1 MDNKEDEKGM
11 VMMKKTLVVE
21 GMMCEHCKMH
31 VEKALA
37 GVAGVDSAQVDLEKK
52 TATVSLTEDVADQVL
67 MDAVKEA
74 GYEPVSCT
82 AQ

>member
-1 MDNKEDEKGM
+1 M
-11 VMMKKTLVVE
+11 
-21 GMMCEHCKMH
+21 
-31 VEKALA
+31 
-37 GVAGVDSAQVDLEKK
+37 DSAQVDLEKK
-52 TATVSLTEDVADQVL
+52 TAEVSLTEDVADQVL